1 MRNHQQIPEAPV
13 FHQSQTVSAC
23 RTYPLRLTPHPP
35 RHAAGKVLPSLG
47 RLVLAILVV
56 ALACPWAQGASDDST
71 SSVVQGNDA
80 VAFRLYEHLA
90 KTDGNLVFSPFGISM
105 ALAMTAAGAEGNTLD
120 EMRQVLAI
128 QQADAD
134 HHAAFSS
141 LYEQTEQSARTS
153 GIALRIRN
161 ALWIADTLHVQ
172 PPFRSIVEQ
181 AYRASLFPVDFAQG
195 AAVAQQINAWAN
207 EATSGRLTRMIDADQ
222 FSRDTRLLL
231 LNTVF
236 FKGTWTHRFSR
247 SNTRPVPF
255 HVTPTRSVPVPM
267 MHQKTMAWYVA
278 EPSVS
283 ALELP
288 YARGGFSMVLL
299 LPARKDGLGELG
311 ASLTVEQVETL
322 LHRLA
327 HIEVDVRIPRFA
339 FRSDLPLNSIL
350 GAMGMRDAFTAAA
363 DFSRIS
369 PDHGLHVSDVRHCAG
384 IEVDEEGTTAWA
396 GTTVQMK
403 ESLPPPL
410 PVFLADHP
418 FLFFILEKSSGTIL
432 FMGRVAA
439 P

>member
-1 MRNHQQIPEAPV
+1 MQRHSIQQAKYVNTCVTCPSRYATGQV
-13 FHQSQTVSAC
+13 
-23 RTYPLRLTPHPP
+23 TPTHW
-35 RHAAGKVLPSLG
+35 RHALSVVVVVLVCS
-47 RLVLAILVV
+47 
-56 ALACPWAQGASDDST
+56 WARGADDT
-71 SSVVQGNDA
+71 PIARVVQGNDA

-153 GIALRIRN
+153 GIALRTRN

-207 EATSGRLTRMIDADQ
+207 EATSGRLTRMVDADQ

-299 LPARKDGLGELG
+299 LPARKDGLRELET
-311 ASLTVEQVETL
+311 SLSVEQIETL
-322 LHRLA
+322 LQRLA
-327 HIEVDVRIPRFA
+327 RIEVDVRIPRFA

>member
-1 MRNHQQIPEAPV
+1 
-13 FHQSQTVSAC
+13 
-23 RTYPLRLTPHPP
+23 
-35 RHAAGKVLPSLG
+35 
-47 RLVLAILVV
+47 
-56 ALACPWAQGASDDST
+56 
-71 SSVVQGNDA
+71 
-80 VAFRLYEHLA
+80 
-90 KTDGNLVFSPFGISM
+90 
-105 ALAMTAAGAEGNTLD
+105 
-120 EMRQVLAI
+120 
-128 QQADAD
+128 
-134 HHAAFSS
+134 
-141 LYEQTEQSARTS
+141 
-153 GIALRIRN
+153 
-161 ALWIADTLHVQ
+161 
-172 PPFRSIVEQ
+172 
-181 AYRASLFPVDFAQG
+181 
-195 AAVAQQINAWAN
+195 
-207 EATSGRLTRMIDADQ
+207 
-222 FSRDTRLLL
+222 
-231 LNTVF
+231 
-236 FKGTWTHRFSR
+236 
-247 SNTRPVPF
+247 
-255 HVTPTRSVPVPM
+255 
-267 MHQKTMAWYVA
+267 MAWYVA